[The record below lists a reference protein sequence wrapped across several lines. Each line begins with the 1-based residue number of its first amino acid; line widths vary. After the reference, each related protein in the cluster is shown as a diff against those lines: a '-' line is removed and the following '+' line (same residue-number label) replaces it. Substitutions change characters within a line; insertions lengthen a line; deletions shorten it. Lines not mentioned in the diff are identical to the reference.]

1 MDEIKKKTFV
11 RKVALE
17 AETAAKRKRKRP
29 KGYLGCILGL
39 TIGIAGLAAARLGHL
54 WVGFD
59 IFSQFTPQF
68 MFLIVAFTLG
78 LFTPYG
84 KVLTA
89 AVLLVVLVAG
99 YSMWPYYSRIH
110 VLTQSR
116 KLREL
121 RVASYNPSKNDRIE
135 E

>member
-11 RKVALE
+11 RKDALE

-89 AVLLVVLVAG
+89 AVLLVILVAG
-99 YSMWPYYSRIH
+99 YSMWPYYVS
-110 VLTQSR
+110 S
-116 KLREL
+116 
-121 RVASYNPSKNDRIE
+121 NPSVISAVKEASANSASPAITPG
-135 E
+135 

>member
-11 RKVALE
+11 RKDALE
-17 AETAAKRKRKRP
+17 AEAAAKRKRRRP

-39 TIGIAGLAAARLGHL
+39 SIGIAGLAAARLGHL

-68 MFLIVAFTLG
+68 MFLILAFAIG
-78 LFTPYG
+78 LFAPHG

-89 AVLLVVLVAG
+89 VCTAHCDGGRLQHVALLRQLE
-99 YSMWPYYSRIH
+99 I
-110 VLTQSR
+110 LQC
-116 KLREL
+116 
-121 RVASYNPSKNDRIE
+121 
-135 E
+135 

>member
-11 RKVALE
+11 RKDALE

-59 IFSQFTPQF
+59 IFSHLRHGHFS
-68 MFLIVAFTLG
+68 ARC
-78 LFTPYG
+78 
-84 KVLTA
+84 
-89 AVLLVVLVAG
+89 
-99 YSMWPYYSRIH
+99 YSWRRGVRARLP
-110 VLTQSR
+110 
-116 KLREL
+116 
-121 RVASYNPSKNDRIE
+121 
-135 E
+135 